1 MLHGNTHQTCGCRE
15 AHKSTTVTLLPPRDI
30 SMFQT
35 DMQGAQLR
43 VQPPGSYWMPIKVFQ
58 KQGSRLCNTC
68 VCPRRHPPL
77 QLSPPPKEKILVT
90 NSKDGGK
97 LVTFV
102 EFKSFAEEQRPYSG
116 RLLSACERI
125 RYTYNSQCATPEFQE
140 LVVGVQSLSGH
151 SGSQSQ
157 GRLPPPASK
166 LNSGRQT
173 TSRED
178 HHQPGER
185 VNSPPVINTSLL
197 SAPPKTPPGE
207 KLVCMATD
215 KQCRK
220 AILNVI
226 TRQRRMLPEA
236 TLFKTLSP
244 KLLPYE
250 LLGESCET
258 SQNVNTHYLQFNGKV
273 HNVTA
278 GHIISDIQ
286 DLDNE
291 EHKSVYRLS
300 RLEKPK
306 REEELQNLY
315 IGNDVDTPRHKRCQL
330 VSDEHKHQVLS
341 KRRDTTTTVLRHKH
355 TTVTSEKRKLHL
367 SGTKQPLLS
376 GFLPKVVPEDP
387 HNEMIEL
394 YVE

>member
-1 MLHGNTHQTCGCRE
+1 MLHDSTHPTCGCRE
-15 AHKSTTVTLLPPRDI
+15 AHRSTTVTLLPPRDI

-58 KQGSRLCNTC
+58 KQGSRLCNTG
-68 VCPRRHPPL
+68 VCPRRQPPL
-77 QLSPPPKEKILVT
+77 ELSPPPKEKIFVT
-90 NSKDGGK
+90 NSKDEGK

-125 RYTYNSQCATPEFQE
+125 RYTYNSQCATPDFQE
-140 LVVGVQSLSGH
+140 LVVGVQSFSGH

-166 LNSGRQT
+166 LNSGQQT
-173 TSRED
+173 TSREA
-178 HHQPGER
+178 HHQPRER
-185 VNSPPVINTSLL
+185 VDSPTAINT
-197 SAPPKTPPGE
+197 SAPPKTPPRE

-236 TLFKTLSP
+236 KLFKTLSP

-273 HNVTA
+273 HNITA
-278 GHIISDIQ
+278 GHIITDIQ

-315 IGNDVDTPRHKRCQL
+315 IGNDVDSPRHTRCQL
-330 VSDEHKHQVLS
+330 GSDEHKHQVLS
-341 KRRDTTTTVLRHKH
+341 KRKDTTTTVLRHKH
-355 TTVTSEKRKLHL
+355 VTATGEKRKLHL
-367 SGTKQPLLS
+367 SGTKKPLLS

>member
-1 MLHGNTHQTCGCRE
+1 
-15 AHKSTTVTLLPPRDI
+15 
-30 SMFQT
+30 MFQT

-58 KQGSRLCNTC
+58 KQGSRLCNAG
-68 VCPRRHPPL
+68 VCPRRQPPL
-77 QLSPPPKEKILVT
+77 QLSPPPKESIIVT
-90 NSKDGGK
+90 NSKDEGK

-102 EFKSFAEEQRPYSG
+102 EFKSFVEEQRPYSG

-125 RYTYNSQCATPEFQE
+125 RHIYNSQCATPDFQE
-140 LVVGVQSLSGH
+140 LVVGVRSF

-157 GRLPPPASK
+157 GRLPLPASK
-166 LNSGRQT
+166 LNSGQQT
-173 TSRED
+173 TGRED
-178 HHQPGER
+178 HHQLGER
-185 VNSPPVINTSLL
+185 VHSPPVINTSLL

-226 TRQRRMLPEA
+226 TRQRRTLPEA
-236 TLFKTLSP
+236 KLFKTLSP
-244 KLLPYE
+244 KLLPCEY
-250 LLGESCET
+250 LGESCET
-258 SQNVNTHYLQFNGKV
+258 SQNINTHYLQFNGKV

-278 GHIISDIQ
+278 GHIITDIQ

-300 RLEKPK
+300 RLKKPK

-315 IGNDVDTPRHKRCQL
+315 IGNDVDTPRHMRCQL
-330 VSDEHKHQVLS
+330 GSDEHKHEVLS
-341 KRRDTTTTVLRHKH
+341 KTRDTTTTVLRHKR
-355 TTVTSEKRKLHL
+355 TTVTGEKRTLHL
-367 SGTKQPLLS
+367 SGTKKPLLS